1 MILEYLKMYL
11 QISISKNKTKKQS
24 VYSCT
29 KVFFTRMF
37 LIGKYFSCI
46 FYSIKPNKHPGRQKI
61 LSSRILYMIDQT
73 ETAESMP
80 NNSWWRNML
89 SVFVNWINSKI
100 SPTPLNGDMRC
111 QRRKELTI
119 YYIMLASCRPEWTIV
134 VVDGLLVAV
143 FLKGYCVVSSTVSS
157 CCRIYRG

>member
-37 LIGKYFSCI
+37 LIGKHFSWI
-46 FYSIKPNKHPGRQKI
+46 FYSIKPNKRPGRQQI
-61 LSSRILYMIDQT
+61 LPSRILYMIDQT
-73 ETAESMP
+73 AESMP
-80 NNSWWRNML
+80 NNCWWWNML
-89 SVFVNWINSKI
+89 FVFVNWINSKI

-119 YYIMLASCRPEWTIV
+119 YYMMLASCRPEWTIV